1 MRIPRLLSAS
11 MALVAATAALGLSG
25 CSSGQ
30 NVVNGVAESAK
41 IAAQNAARAALAPAL
56 APLLELLQQAEA
68 QLKAGNWTTAA
79 ASMAGFQPLWA
90 KAAPLIQPL
99 AGDSWSAIETAA
111 NAVIGSFAAGA
122 KADAAAAGS
131 AISGL
136 IAALQ
141 ALLAQ

>member
-11 MALVAATAALGLSG
+11 MALVAATTALGLSG

-41 IAAQNAARAALAPAL
+41 IAAQNASRAALAPAL
-56 APLLELLQQAEA
+56 APLLELLQQADA